1 MYVIT
6 FTDENSVSVVIA
18 CDASEFGCC
27 PDGVTAALGHQ
38 HAGCPSK
45 CCSRALAK
53 SHRKKFTY
61 LFIYF
66 LFVYLFGTT
75 L

>member
-1 MYVIT
+1 VYVIT

-45 CCSRALAK
+45 CCSRKHVARNLL
-53 SHRKKFTY
+53 TY
-61 LFIYF
+61 LFIL